1 MPAMILADGALGQ
14 MMEPVS
20 FDSLPKP
27 LPIEKPWA
35 ATGTQM
41 KREHNVINSLYLV
54 PDQLERTIL
63 ERYAR
68 YEIIKEK
75 EPRCERYLAD
85 DAEIIIVAYGLTS
98 RIVKSVGQRGPCK
111 GD

>member
-1 MPAMILADGALGQ
+1 MVCDAFNLAETYRMPAMILADGALGQ

-41 KREHNVINSLYLV
+41 KREHNVINSLYLS
-54 PDQLERTIL
+54 
-63 ERYAR
+63 
-68 YEIIKEK
+68 
-75 EPRCERYLAD
+75 
-85 DAEIIIVAYGLTS
+85 S
-98 RIVKSVGQRGPCK
+98 RSA
-111 GD
+111 